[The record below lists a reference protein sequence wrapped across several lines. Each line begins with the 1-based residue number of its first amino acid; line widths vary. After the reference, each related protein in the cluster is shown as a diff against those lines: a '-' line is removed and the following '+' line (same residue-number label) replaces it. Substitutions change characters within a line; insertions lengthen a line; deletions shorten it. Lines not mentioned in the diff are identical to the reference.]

1 MLELLLIR
9 HGQTDW
15 NAQQK
20 VMGRQPIPLNA
31 TGRRQAEA
39 AAAFLAEARLDAI
52 IASPVRRTMQTA
64 EIIAAPHDL
73 AVEEDEGLAEIDY
86 GDWVNMSFAEL
97 KELHGETLTRYRLD
111 PGDLMLPG
119 GESMPQV
126 AARVGRT
133 LAAVR
138 ERFDDGR
145 ACPPYESDCGRGRRV
160 ALVSHADIIK
170 IALLDLL
177 GFDLHTL
184 IRFSID
190 NASITLVRI
199 YPEIGPRLILYNPE
213 NGFGKDL

>member
-20 VMGRQPIPLNA
+20 VMGRQPIPLNE
-31 TGRRQAEA
+31 TGQQQA
-39 AAAFLAEARLDAI
+39 AAAAAYLAEARLDAV

-64 EIIAAPHDL
+64 EIIAVSHDL

-97 KELHGETLTRYRLD
+97 KELHGETLKRYRLD

-126 AARVGRT
+126 AERVGGT
-133 LAAVR
+133 LATVR
-138 ERFDDGR
+138 ERFDDG
-145 ACPPYESDCGRGRRV
+145 RV

-177 GFDLHTL
+177 GFELRTL

-199 YPEIGPRLILYNPE
+199 YPEIGPRLILFNPE
-213 NGFGKDL
+213 NGFGRDL